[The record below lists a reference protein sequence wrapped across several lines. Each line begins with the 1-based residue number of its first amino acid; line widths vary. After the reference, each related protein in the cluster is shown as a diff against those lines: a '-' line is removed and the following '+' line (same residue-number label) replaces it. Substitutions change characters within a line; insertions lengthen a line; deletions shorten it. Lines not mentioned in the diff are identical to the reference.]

1 METLRW
7 PPRSKARLTERSEP
21 GQTALTKEGRPV
33 ESAAPMKRYL
43 RLWFCAPA
51 LLAAYAASAAEATA
65 TAATA
70 EAANT
75 AAVAAVVATGSANAR
90 TPDLLEHMVDVILG
104 LFNVKSSGNTVT
116 HYVICALLLVVAILL
131 RRFLT
136 TIFFNQLKKIAA
148 KTETTLDD
156 KLFPAMESPVAT
168 FVMVTGIFAA
178 LKVLKLSETADHS
191 IAAGSTVAFS
201 LVIFWG
207 LLRAFDAIIDHA
219 TEIAREKQLGIAAF
233 MPWIKKSLI
242 AVFVVVGTLMTVQSL
257 GYNVSTILQGL
268 GIGGLAFALAA
279 QDTIA
284 NLFGSIVVA
293 IDQPFKVGETVR
305 IGTHTGT
312 VEDIGLRSTK
322 IRLVD
327 KSLVVMPN
335 KLVSSEAIVNLSRFT
350 QRRVEQV
357 IGLTYDATPDQLA
370 AIVEDIRGLLL
381 TDGEVDPTSVL
392 VYFRDFNASSL
403 DVWIVYASRE
413 ADFKMGAALKQ
424 RMNLAI
430 MRAVAARGLSF
441 AFPTSVMHLEGPL
454 VKQLAGQK

>member
-1 METLRW
+1 
-7 PPRSKARLTERSEP
+7 
-21 GQTALTKEGRPV
+21 
-33 ESAAPMKRYL
+33 MKRIF
-43 RLWFCAPA
+43 RLWFATLTLLMSTLGAVAQPA
-51 LLAAYAASAAEATA
+51 KTTDAAEAARTA
-65 TAATA
+65 LAAT
-70 EAANT
+70 
-75 AAVAAVVATGSANAR
+75 VATSRADVR
-90 TPDLLEHMVDVILG
+90 SPDLLEHIVDVFLRF
-104 LFNVKSSGNTVT
+104 FNVTSSGNTAI
-116 HYVICALLLVVAILL
+116 HYAISAVFIVGAILL

-136 TIFFNQLKKIAA
+136 TIFFNQLKKLAA

-156 KLFPAMESPVAT
+156 KLLPALESPVAT

-201 LVIFWG
+201 MVIFWG

-219 TEIAREKQLGIAAF
+219 AEIAKVKQMGIAAF

-242 AVFVVVGTLMTVQSL
+242 AVFVVVGTLMIVQSL

-284 NLFGSIVVA
+284 NLFGSLVVA
-293 IDQPFKVGETVR
+293 IDQPFKIGETVK

-322 IRLVD
+322 IRLID

-335 KLVSSEAIVNLSRFT
+335 KLVSSEAIVNLSRST

-357 IGLTYDATPDQLA
+357 IGLTYDTTPDQLA
-370 AIVEDIRGLLL
+370 VIVEDFRGILLA
-381 TDGEVDPTSVL
+381 DAEVDPTSVM
-392 VYFRDFNASSL
+392 VFFRDLSASSL
-403 DVWIVYASRE
+403 DVWVVYASRE
-413 ADFKMGAALKQ
+413 ADLKEGFALKQ

-430 MRAVAARGLSF
+430 MRAVAARRLSF
-441 AFPTSVMHLEGPL
+441 AYPTSVMHLDGP
-454 VKQLAGQK
+454 VAKAIAGGKG

>member
-1 METLRW
+1 
-7 PPRSKARLTERSEP
+7 
-21 GQTALTKEGRPV
+21 
-33 ESAAPMKRYL
+33 MKRIF
-43 RLWFCAPA
+43 RLWFSMLTLLVSTLGAVAQPA
-51 LLAAYAASAAEATA
+51 KTTDAAEVVRTA
-65 TAATA
+65 L
-70 EAANT
+70 
-75 AAVAAVVATGSANAR
+75 VATGATGQADVR
-90 TPDLLEHMVDVILG
+90 TPDLLEHIVDVFLRF
-104 LFNVKSSGNTVT
+104 FNVTSSGNTAT
-116 HYVICALLLVVAILL
+116 HYVISGVFIVSAILL

-136 TIFFNQLKKIAA
+136 TIFFNQLKKLAS

-156 KLFPAMESPVAT
+156 KLFPAMESPVAA

-207 LLRAFDAIIDHA
+207 LLRAFDAIIEHA
-219 TEIAREKQLGIAAF
+219 AEIAKVKQMGITAF

-242 AVFVVVGTLMTVQSL
+242 AVFVIVGTLMTVQSL

-293 IDQPFKVGETVR
+293 IDQPFKIGETVK

-322 IRLVD
+322 IRLID

-335 KLVSSEAIVNLSRFT
+335 KLVSSEAIVNLSRST

-357 IGLTYDATPDQLA
+357 IGLTYDTTPDQLA
-370 AIVEDIRGLLL
+370 VIVEDIREILLS
-381 TDGEVDPTSVL
+381 DAEIDPTSVM
-392 VYFRDFNASSL
+392 VFFRDLSASSL
-403 DVWIVYASRE
+403 DVWVVYASRE
-413 ADFKMGAALKQ
+413 ADLKEGFALKQ

-441 AFPTSVMHLEGPL
+441 AYPTSVMHLDGP
-454 VKQLAGQK
+454 VAKAIAGGKG